1 MHIKL
6 NKQNKNYPTRK
17 VPSAKPQGPVDEADF
32 PFPVTPLR
40 GKNIH
45 QSRRQESQRDLE
57 VCEASRA

>member
-40 GKNIH
+40 GKKHPSIP
-45 QSRRQESQRDLE
+45 QARISKRS
-57 VCEASRA
+57 